1 MASPYRPVLI
11 DSVFGLSGLKRR
23 VLRTPWV
30 LVTAEVIVAV
40 MPFRFFLNAP
50 MSEGE
55 GYLE

>member
-1 MASPYRPVLI
+1 MALPYRPVLI
-11 DSVFGLSGLKRR
+11 DSVFGLSCLKRR
-23 VLRTPWV
+23 VLRTRSV

-40 MPFRFFLNAP
+40 MPFGFFLNAP